1 MITRGTLIGK
11 RCPFFIGNKDMGK
24 NYLLYQVISPCLSP
38 KGIPYI
44 GLEKISE
51 RGKNGDDIIS
61 AILGEPVNT
70 RKSIEYTLG
79 ILRRKDNV
87 EVSPGRWGIPYI
99 ELGDT
104 NNPQKA
110 LIVGLRSG
118 NRWANYSLTPGKM
131 VDILWTSNK
140 ILMCEIQ
147 DAGNGELKLEPK
159 YTYDVEDMNLE
170 NPTKVNSRLGLP
182 SETYKNASA
191 LNVAIKELEWKSF
204 SRG

>member
-24 NYLLYQVISPCLSP
+24 NYLLYQIISPCLSP

-51 RGKNGDDIIS
+51 RGKSGDDIIS

-87 EVSPGRWGIPYI
+87 EVSVDNGSYVESFTACG
-99 ELGDT
+99 
-104 NNPQKA
+104 
-110 LIVGLRSG
+110 LII
-118 NRWANYSLTPGKM
+118 Y
-131 VDILWTSNK
+131 
-140 ILMCEIQ
+140 
-147 DAGNGELKLEPK
+147 
-159 YTYDVEDMNLE
+159 
-170 NPTKVNSRLGLP
+170 
-182 SETYKNASA
+182 
-191 LNVAIKELEWKSF
+191 
-204 SRG
+204 